1 MRDFFIRSLDRLI
14 GVFVVISMIVVVVV
28 SLVSMAGGM
37 AGGGFGA
44 GLVMLVLGLLYVV
57 FVAGFMYLGVGIY
70 HNTRRSAEAME
81 RMANK

>member
-28 SLVSMAGGM
+28 SLVSMAGDM